1 MYTSEVQKILYIL
14 CTQKSHIKQQSATL
28 QCTKAHWSEPNEGH
42 PLATEKGCQEMLV
55 NTFVL
60 KDYHTC
66 LFLSLFFVY
75 YVMDIENGSFAMN
88 VETGWDLETFCKN
101 KATTI

>member
-1 MYTSEVQKILYIL
+1 
-14 CTQKSHIKQQSATL
+14 
-28 QCTKAHWSEPNEGH
+28 
-42 PLATEKGCQEMLV
+42 MLV

-66 LFLSLFFVY
+66 LFLALFFVY

-88 VETGWDLETFCKN
+88 VETGWVSEKCLQEQSHNNLK
-101 KATTI
+101 

>member
-1 MYTSEVQKILYIL
+1 
-14 CTQKSHIKQQSATL
+14 
-28 QCTKAHWSEPNEGH
+28 
-42 PLATEKGCQEMLV
+42 MLV

-88 VETGWDLETFCKN
+88 VETGWVSEKCLQEQSHNNLTFDFLQSCKSIT
-101 KATTI
+101 KYS